1 MGSSIIVAVIGVV
14 LIAISIRGFVKE
26 MTLLKIE
33 CEGTKIEKEEIIT
46 YNWPKILFG

>member
-1 MGSSIIVAVIGVV
+1 MESSIIVAVIGVV

-33 CEGTKIEKEEIIT
+33 CEGTKIEKEETIT